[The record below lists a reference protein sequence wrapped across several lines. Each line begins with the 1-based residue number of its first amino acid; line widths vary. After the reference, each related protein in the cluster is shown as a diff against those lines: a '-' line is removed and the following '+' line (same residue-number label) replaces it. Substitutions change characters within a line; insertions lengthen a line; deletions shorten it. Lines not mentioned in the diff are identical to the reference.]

1 MCKTFIVAG
10 TTTVRVFSFFIQ
22 EVPATHGNF
31 CCCQTGR
38 RISMEEERR
47 KQEAEE
53 AIAAANRVLMN
64 LRQAE
69 TALSSA
75 GSWGIWDM
83 LGGGM
88 FTTWIKHS
96 RIDDARLALEESRRS
111 LRSLRR
117 ELMDLEIPGDFK
129 IDIGE
134 FLNFADY
141 FFDGLIIDWM
151 VQTKIREAS
160 DNVKEA
166 IRRVERLRTRLYEM
180 LEADA

>member
-31 CCCQTGR
+31 SLLSDRKENQYGRREKKTGSRRGDCRRKPCAHEFKTGR
-38 RISMEEERR
+38 NRAVERR
-47 KQEAEE
+47 Q
-53 AIAAANRVLMN
+53 LGN
-64 LRQAE
+64 LGYA
-69 TALSSA
+69 
-75 GSWGIWDM
+75 WGRDVY
-83 LGGGM
+83 
-88 FTTWIKHS
+88 H
-96 RIDDARLALEESRRS
+96 

>member
-1 MCKTFIVAG
+1 
-10 TTTVRVFSFFIQ
+10 
-22 EVPATHGNF
+22 
-31 CCCQTGR
+31 
-38 RISMEEERR
+38 
-47 KQEAEE
+47 
-53 AIAAANRVLMN
+53 
-64 LRQAE
+64 
-69 TALSSA
+69 
-75 GSWGIWDM
+75 
-83 LGGGM
+83 M

-96 RIDDARLALEESRRS
+96 SIDDARLALEESRRS

>member
-141 FFDGLIIDWM
+141 LSTC
-151 VQTKIREAS
+151 VA
-160 DNVKEA
+160 
-166 IRRVERLRTRLYEM
+166 L
-180 LEADA
+180 

>member
-53 AIAAANRVLMN
+53 AIVAANRVLMN

>member
-1 MCKTFIVAG
+1 
-10 TTTVRVFSFFIQ
+10 
-22 EVPATHGNF
+22 
-31 CCCQTGR
+31 
-38 RISMEEERR
+38 MEEERR
-47 KQEAEE
+47 KQEVEE

>member
-1 MCKTFIVAG
+1 
-10 TTTVRVFSFFIQ
+10 
-22 EVPATHGNF
+22 
-31 CCCQTGR
+31 
-38 RISMEEERR
+38 MEEERR

-88 FTTWIKHS
+88 FTS

-111 LRSLRR
+111 LRSLRK

>member
-1 MCKTFIVAG
+1 MERKS
-10 TTTVRVFSFFIQ
+10 RQQ
-22 EVPATHGNF
+22 EINEALMAADMA
-31 CCCQTGR
+31 
-38 RISMEEERR
+38 SMSLQ
-47 KQEAEE
+47 KAEE
-53 AIAAANRVLMN
+53 QLQKA
-64 LRQAE
+64 
-69 TALSSA
+69 S
-75 GSWGIWDM
+75 SWGIWDM